1 VGQKIPVKVFDEEL
15 GERVTVWMQWGFP
28 KPKGFGFAHI
38 HCRSETIDELPTFK
52 PLFLGGQRGLVPV
65 NTFNEGPDDGKGRT
79 IQHTIDL
86 HDDAP
91 LAFAVLW
98 NKFETPTGDL
108 WACVQATV
116 PANALIL
123 TLGEEVNRM
132 PAFLDYVDW
141 PVWLGEVKAHPLE
154 VKALL
159 QTREGVSWTMSKE
172 EKAAQAKKD
181 KRKLTVLGPTPG
193 LF

>member
-1 VGQKIPVKVFDEEL
+1 VGLPEAA
-15 GERVTVWMQWGFP
+15 
-28 KPKGFGFAHI
+28 GFGFAHI
-38 HCRSETIDELPTFK
+38 HFRSETIDELRTFK
-52 PLFLGGQRGLVPV
+52 PLFLGGQRGLVV
-65 NTFNEGPDDGKGRT
+65 CNTFNEAPDDDRGRT

-86 HDDAP
+86 HEDAP

-98 NKFETPTGDL
+98 QKFETPNGDL

-116 PANALIL
+116 PANPLVL

-132 PAFLDYVDW
+132 PAFLDYADW
-141 PVWLGEVKAHPLE
+141 PVWLGEVAAHPLE

-159 QTREGVSWTMSKE
+159 RTREGVRWTMSKE
-172 EKAAQAKKD
+172 ENAAQAKKQG
-181 KRKLTVLGPTPG
+181 RKPTVRDPTPG